1 MLRDPKSFSVLLA
14 KFDKI
19 SEDILKVSDGTPF
32 LNDTKTLIENLGGF
46 ICDLNEQAKS
56 MAASPTD
63 SDINKTKEEMG
74 KLTVEFNRIRD
85 GINHIMKA
93 TLGPTVLPF
102 QKKSMSSNGSS
113 GINSTLLESSRMK
126 INAAE
131 SRLRDLENRQDQKMK
146 QLQETGKGLS
156 EILGKLAS
164 SHMKEM
170 KLDDIKQLL
179 QDG

>member
-1 MLRDPKSFSVLLA
+1 MK
-14 KFDKI
+14 
-19 SEDILKVSDGTPF
+19 
-32 LNDTKTLIENLGGF
+32 
-46 ICDLNEQAKS
+46 
-56 MAASPTD
+56 
-63 SDINKTKEEMG
+63 
-74 KLTVEFNRIRD
+74 VEFNWIRD

-102 QKKSMSSNGSS
+102 QKKSMSSNRSS
-113 GINSTLLESSRMK
+113 GINGTLLESSRMK

-179 QDG
+179 QDGWKN